1 MHVRRCHVLLIEPR
15 ERSTFDLTELMRG
28 GSGVQAKIEWTALA
42 PHLDRA
48 LVIDA
53 DELALLGRLSP
64 RSWCNVGEL
73 RDDDPSAALSRLLDK
88 GLVVTRD
95 SDHMASKADADL
107 RSSHWHGLSAVAH
120 RFSRWRGMDTGVSER
135 HLASVDEVALQ
146 EYLGATPQPA
156 RADGGDARRLALPE
170 VNATPLDALLLRR
183 VTCRN
188 FDTSYQMP
196 VELFASVLYRVFG
209 ARGSASVSGV
219 TILKKNAPSAGGL
232 HPTEAFLLVQ
242 RVIGIAPGLY
252 HYRPTEHAL
261 QPLNELDPTA
271 AKGLAERFV
280 AMQHY
285 FVPAPV
291 MVVLVSRFARNFWK
305 YRQHAKSYRAVV
317 LDAGH
322 LSQTL
327 YLAATELGLAAF
339 ITAAVNEADIEQALG
354 LDPMQE
360 GVLAVCGFG
369 RRGGECAE
377 LELDPL
383 AQAWPAG

>member
-28 GSGVQAKIEWTALA
+28 GTGVQAKIEWTALA
-42 PHLDRA
+42 PHLDGP

-64 RSWCNVGEL
+64 RSWCNLEEL
-73 RDDDPSAALSRLLDK
+73 RGYDPCTALERLLDV
-88 GLVVTRD
+88 GLVIAQD

-107 RSSHWHGLSAVAH
+107 RSSHWHGLAAVAH
-120 RFSRWRGMDTGVSER
+120 RFSRWRGMDTGMSER
-135 HLASVDEVALQ
+135 HLTSVNEEVLQ
-146 EYLGATPQPA
+146 EYLGAAPHPT
-156 RADGGDARRLALPE
+156 RDDGGDARRLALPE
-170 VNATPLDALLLRR
+170 VTPTPLDALLLRR

-188 FDTSYQMP
+188 FDPSYQMP
-196 VELFASVLYRVFG
+196 AELLASVLYRVFG

-219 TILKKNAPSAGGL
+219 TILKKGAPSAGGL

-242 RVIGIAPGLY
+242 RVSGVAPGMY

-261 QPLNELDPTA
+261 QPLDELDTTR
-271 AKGLAERFV
+271 AKALAERFV

-305 YRQHAKSYRAVV
+305 YRQHAKSYRAVT

-339 ITAAVNEADIEQALG
+339 ITAAINEADIEQALG

-369 RRGGECAE
+369 RRRDECAE

-383 AQAWPAG
+383 NQAWPVG